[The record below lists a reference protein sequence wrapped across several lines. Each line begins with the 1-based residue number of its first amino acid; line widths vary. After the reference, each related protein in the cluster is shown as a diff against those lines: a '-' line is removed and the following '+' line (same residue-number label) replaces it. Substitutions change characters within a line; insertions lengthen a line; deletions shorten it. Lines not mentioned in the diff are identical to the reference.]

1 MQPPSLS
8 YLHAGFGSPL
18 VIGKSYV
25 LATTEAL
32 PGVPEG
38 FAVGC
43 SGNFH
48 DRRSDLRAANPIP
61 QLYVPIQFS

>member
-1 MQPPSLS
+1 MPPPSLS
-8 YLHAGFGSPL
+8 YLPCWLGSPL

-32 PGVPEG
+32 PGVPKG
-38 FAVGC
+38 FTVGC

-48 DRRSDLRAANPIP
+48 ARRSDLRANNPTP
-61 QLYVPIQFS
+61 